1 MNVKGY
7 AAAAA
12 LLLAGCATASGTDGW
27 TGGDPKTFAA
37 DEAACRDSSA
47 SGDMRQADAY
57 SNPQYGV
64 VAALAGALDNSSV
77 RGGSFGKAREAVFNA
92 CMAKAGW
99 RKGG

>member
-47 SGDMRQADAY
+47 SVDLRQADA
-57 SNPQYGV
+57 
-64 VAALAGALDNSSV
+64 
-77 RGGSFGKAREAVFNA
+77 
-92 CMAKAGW
+92 
-99 RKGG
+99 